1 MNLSA
6 KFNATTGFT
15 LISRK
20 CYYIFMHKF
29 DPRKRGVL
37 DDPKRF
43 FFENRDEILGVKREV

>member
-1 MNLSA
+1 
-6 KFNATTGFT
+6 
-15 LISRK
+15 
-20 CYYIFMHKF
+20 MHKF